1 MQSWCLNVYSHGS
14 HAQGIKLVR
23 HYGADT
29 TPLEASLVSITVN
42 MSLRFGIVISIERSG
57 NW

>member
-14 HAQGIKLVR
+14 HAQSIELVR

-29 TPLEASLVSITVN
+29 TPLEVSLVSPIVN
-42 MSLRFGIVISIERSG
+42 MSLRFSIAMSIEIG
-57 NW
+57 GT